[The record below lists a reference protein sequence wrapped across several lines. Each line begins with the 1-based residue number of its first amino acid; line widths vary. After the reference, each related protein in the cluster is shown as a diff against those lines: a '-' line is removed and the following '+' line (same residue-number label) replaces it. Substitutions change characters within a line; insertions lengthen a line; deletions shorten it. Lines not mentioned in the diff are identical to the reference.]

1 MCPTNPNFWYWFRLR
16 FRSLSRLSSSGS
28 ANNVPKPLSLRP
40 WMQLERLHAKFTR
53 PNAEIRFFLGEWRQY
68 PVEELEKR
76 RRGCVACGVW
86 FTNYGSASFS
96 GDHHPIRQYYWG
108 NNCKGWRRG
117 MVLIRYVMG
126 GKVSPAGSSQY
137 YRLRTFWDLTVDGSI
152 GRGSTTEIAIDYPW
166 SASGGVIDSS
176 ILGPIF
182 ILVSNTLVFLEK
194 PCGIPEYVPWCTV
207 VCQSVHMPVL
217 GHKSTN

>member
-1 MCPTNPNFWYWFRLR
+1 
-16 FRSLSRLSSSGS
+16 
-28 ANNVPKPLSLRP
+28 
-40 WMQLERLHAKFTR
+40 
-53 PNAEIRFFLGEWRQY
+53 
-68 PVEELEKR
+68 
-76 RRGCVACGVW
+76 
-86 FTNYGSASFS
+86 
-96 GDHHPIRQYYWG
+96 
-108 NNCKGWRRG
+108 

-194 PCGIPEYVPWCTV
+194 PCGIPEYHGAQLYVKVCTCRFWV
-207 VCQSVHMPVL
+207 
-217 GHKSTN
+217 TNQLIN